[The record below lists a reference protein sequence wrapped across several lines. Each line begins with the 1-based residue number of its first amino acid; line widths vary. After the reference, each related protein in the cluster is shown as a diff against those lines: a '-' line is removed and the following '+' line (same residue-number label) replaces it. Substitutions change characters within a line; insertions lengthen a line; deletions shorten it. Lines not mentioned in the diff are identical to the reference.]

1 MRRKKPSHYVS
12 QTDIRICGVCTVHC
26 RSVLNK
32 RTAGLECLRRAGL
45 AIVLFSLQFTA
56 AMKIVLYLVVSG
68 ISGLSGLVIT
78 KTVFNP
84 LEQLERE
91 EEVDFMDK
99 WAAQSVEALFEPVK
113 QAGKFELGI
122 KHS

>member
-1 MRRKKPSHYVS
+1 M
-12 QTDIRICGVCTVHC
+12 
-26 RSVLNK
+26 SVK
-32 RTAGLECLRRAGL
+32 GTAGRGCLRRAGL

>member
-1 MRRKKPSHYVS
+1 M
-12 QTDIRICGVCTVHC
+12 
-26 RSVLNK
+26 SVK
-32 RTAGLECLRRAGL
+32 GTAGRGCLRRAGL

-84 LEQLERE
+84 LEQLENE
-91 EEVDFMDK
+91 EEVDFMAK